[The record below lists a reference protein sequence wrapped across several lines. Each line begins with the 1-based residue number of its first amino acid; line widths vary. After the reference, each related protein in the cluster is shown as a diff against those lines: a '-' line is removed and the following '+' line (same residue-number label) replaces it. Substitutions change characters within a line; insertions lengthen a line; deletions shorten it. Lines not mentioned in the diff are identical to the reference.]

1 MTLIRTKPE
10 IKKEI
15 NFSLDNIS
23 THILKNGMKLFY
35 LRKEKLPMIR
45 LNLVVEAGGK
55 FDFFSNSGTAR
66 LTSQM
71 IDEGA
76 DGLTALEL
84 SDEFDLLGTDF
95 NISADNDFIVFSL
108 QSLTENFEKSLEL
121 FSKVILKPDF
131 SEKEFEREKKKLL
144 VNILQ
149 LKDDSERIAE
159 QIFDKIIFVKHYY
172 ALPVN
177 GYLDTVERID
187 LNDLKNHYS
196 KYFKANNSFIA
207 AAGNLSSE
215 EIFQLVE
222 KYFIGYSSI
231 SEIISLPE
239 NFEVSD
245 KKLFIYD
252 KSDSVQTEIRVG
264 YLSGKR
270 NISDYFSKLLLNTIF
285 GGQFNSRLNSNLREK
300 KGYTYGISSQFVYTK
315 NSGYF
320 SIGTSVS
327 SENTFDAVK
336 EILSEIENLKKGVTT
351 EELNF
356 AKTSL
361 TRKFPLNFENYRQLT
376 SNLSALAIHSLP
388 LSYFNEYLGNLN
400 SVTIEQVNEQAVK
413 LSQADMKI
421 ILVGNRKS
429 IEKEFTE
436 KGFEL
441 ISVNEKGEVLH

>member
-10 IKKEI
+10 IKNEI
-15 NFSLDNIS
+15 KFSLDNIS
-23 THILKNGMKLFY
+23 THTLKNGIKLFY

-55 FDFFSNSGTAR
+55 FDFFTKPGTAR

-95 NISADNDFIVFSL
+95 SISADNDFIILSL

-131 SEKEFEREKKKLL
+131 PEKEFEREKKKLL

-149 LKDDSERIAE
+149 LKDDPERIAE
-159 QIFDKIIFVKHYY
+159 QIFDKIIFANHYY
-172 ALPVN
+172 AMPVS
-177 GYLDTVERID
+177 GYLDTVKKVN
-187 LNDLKNHYS
+187 LNDVLNHYS

-207 AAGNLSSE
+207 AAGNLTPE
-215 EIFQLVE
+215 EIFQLIE
-222 KYFIGYSSI
+222 KYFDTYSSS
-231 SEIISLPE
+231 SEKISLPE
-239 NFEVSD
+239 KFEVLD
-245 KKLFIYD
+245 KKIFVYD

-300 KGYTYGISSQFVYTK
+300 KGYTYGISSHFVYTK
-315 NSGYF
+315 NAGYF
-320 SIGTSVS
+320 SISTSVS

-336 EILSEIENLKKGVTT
+336 EILSEIENLKNGVTT

-356 AKTSL
+356 AKTAL

-376 SNLSALAIHSLP
+376 SNLSALAIHNLP
-388 LSYFNEYLGNLN
+388 LSYFNEYLRNLN
-400 SVTIEQVNEQAVK
+400 SVTIGQVNEQALK
-413 LSQADMKI
+413 ISQADMKI
-421 ILVGNRKS
+421 ILVGNKKS
-429 IEKEFTE
+429 FENEFSE

-441 ISVNEKGEVLH
+441 IAVNEKGELLS

>member
-1 MTLIRTKPE
+1 MTIIRTKPE
-10 IKKEI
+10 IINEI
-15 NFSLDNIS
+15 KFSLDNIS
-23 THILKNGMKLFY
+23 THILKNGLKLLY

-55 FDFFSNSGTAR
+55 FDLFTNPGTAR
-66 LTSQM
+66 LTSQL

-95 NISADNDFIVFSL
+95 SISADNDFIVLSL
-108 QSLTENFEKSLEL
+108 QSLTENFERSLEL
-121 FSKVILKPDF
+121 FSKVVLKPDF
-131 SEKEFEREKKKLL
+131 PEKEFEREKKKLL

-149 LKDDSERIAE
+149 LKDDPERIAE
-159 QIFDKIIFVKHYY
+159 QIFDKIIFTNHYY
-172 ALPVN
+172 ALPVS
-177 GYLDTVERID
+177 GYLDTVEKIN
-187 LNDLKNHYS
+187 LNDVKNHYS

-207 AAGNLSSE
+207 AAGNLTSG

-222 KYFIGYSSI
+222 KFFDNHTSS
-231 SEIISLPE
+231 SEVISLPE
-239 NFEVSD
+239 KFQESD
-245 KKLFIYD
+245 KKIFVYD

-264 YLSGKR
+264 YKSGKR

-320 SIGTSVS
+320 SVSTSVS

-336 EILSEIENLKKGVTT
+336 EILSEIENLKNGVTL

-376 SNLSALAIHSLP
+376 SNLSALAIHNLP
-388 LSYFNEYLGNLN
+388 LSYFNEYLNNPN
-400 SVTIEQVNEQAVK
+400 SVTIDQVNEQALK

-429 IEKEFTE
+429 FEKEFTE

-441 ISVNEKGEVLH
+441 IAVNEKGEILS

>member
-1 MTLIRTKPE
+1 MTLKRTKPE

-15 NFSLDNIS
+15 SFSLDNIS
-23 THILKNGMKLFY
+23 THSLKNGMKLFY
-35 LRKEKLPMIR
+35 LRKEKLPIIR

-55 FDFFSNSGTAR
+55 FDYFTNPGTAR

-95 NISADNDFIVFSL
+95 SISADNDFIIFSL
-108 QSLTENFEKSLEL
+108 QSLTENFQKSLEL

-131 SEKEFEREKKKLL
+131 PEKEFEREKKKLL
-144 VNILQ
+144 VNIFQ
-149 LKDDSERIAE
+149 LKDDPERIAE
-159 QIFDKIIFVKHYY
+159 QIFDKIIFAKHYY
-172 ALPVN
+172 ALPVS
-177 GYLDTVERID
+177 GYLDTVEKISLTD
-187 LNDLKNHYS
+187 VKNHYS

-207 AAGNLSSE
+207 AAGNLTSE

-222 KYFIGYSSI
+222 TYFNGYSSS

-239 NFEVSD
+239 KFEVSD
-245 KKLFIYD
+245 KKIFIYD

-264 YLSGKR
+264 FISGKR

-315 NSGYF
+315 NAGYF
-320 SIGTSVS
+320 SINTSVS
-327 SENTFDAVK
+327 SENTFDAVE
-336 EILSEIENLKKGVTT
+336 EILSEIENLKNGVTT

-376 SNLSALAIHSLP
+376 SNLSALAIHNLP

-413 LSQADMKI
+413 LSQADVKI
-421 ILVGNRKS
+421 ILVGNQKS
-429 IEKEFTE
+429 IEKEFIE

-441 ISVNEKGEVLH
+441 IAVDEKGEVLS

>member
-10 IKKEI
+10 IKNEI
-15 NFSLDNIS
+15 KFSLDNIS
-23 THILKNGMKLFY
+23 THTLKNGIKLFY

-55 FDFFSNSGTAR
+55 FDFFTKPGTAR

-95 NISADNDFIVFSL
+95 SISADNDFIILSL

-131 SEKEFEREKKKLL
+131 PEKEFEREKKKLL

-149 LKDDSERIAE
+149 LKDDPERIAE
-159 QIFDKIIFVKHYY
+159 QIFDKIIFANHYY
-172 ALPVN
+172 AMPVS
-177 GYLDTVERID
+177 GYLDTVEKVN
-187 LNDLKNHYS
+187 LNDVINHYS

-207 AAGNLSSE
+207 AAGNLTSE
-215 EIFQLVE
+215 EIFQLIE
-222 KYFIGYSSI
+222 KYFDTYSSS
-231 SEIISLPE
+231 SEKISLPE
-239 NFEVSD
+239 KFEVLD
-245 KKLFIYD
+245 KKIFVYD

-300 KGYTYGISSQFVYTK
+300 KGYTYGISSHFVYNK
-315 NSGYF
+315 NAGYF
-320 SIGTSVS
+320 SISTSVS
-327 SENTFDAVK
+327 SEITFDAVK
-336 EILSEIENLKKGVTT
+336 EILSEIKNLKNGVTE

-356 AKTSL
+356 AKTAL

-376 SNLSALAIHSLP
+376 SNLSALAIHNLP
-388 LSYFNEYLGNLN
+388 LSYFNEYLRNLN
-400 SVTIEQVNEQAVK
+400 SVTIVQVNEQALK

-429 IEKEFTE
+429 FEKEFTE

-441 ISVNEKGEVLH
+441 VKVDERGDLV

>member
-376 SNLSALAIHSLP
+376 SNLSALAIHNLP

-429 IEKEFTE
+429 FEKEFTE

>member
-10 IKKEI
+10 IKNEI
-15 NFSLDNIS
+15 KFSLDNIS
-23 THILKNGMKLFY
+23 THTLKNGRKLFY

-55 FDFFSNSGTAR
+55 FDFFTNPGTAR

-95 NISADNDFIVFSL
+95 SISADNDFIVLSL
-108 QSLTENFEKSLEL
+108 QSLTENFERSLEL

-131 SEKEFEREKKKLL
+131 PEKEFEREKKKLL

-149 LKDDSERIAE
+149 LKDDPERIAE
-159 QIFDKIIFVKHYY
+159 QIFDKIIFANHYY

-177 GYLDTVERID
+177 GYLDTVEKIN
-187 LNDLKNHYS
+187 LNDVKNHYS

-207 AAGNLSSE
+207 AAGNLTPK

-222 KYFIGYSSI
+222 KYFDNYTSS
-231 SEIISLPE
+231 SEMISLPE
-239 NFEVSD
+239 KFQESD
-245 KKLFIYD
+245 KKIFVYD

-264 YLSGKR
+264 YISGKR

-320 SIGTSVS
+320 SVGTSVS

-336 EILSEIENLKKGVTT
+336 EILSEIENLKNGVTP

-376 SNLSALAIHSLP
+376 SNLSALAIHNLP
-388 LSYFNEYLGNLN
+388 LSYFNEYLRNLN
-400 SVTIEQVNEQAVK
+400 SVTIEQVNEQALK

-429 IEKEFTE
+429 FEKEFTE

-441 ISVNEKGEVLH
+441 IAVNEKGEILS

>member
-1 MTLIRTKPE
+1 MTFIRTKPE

-15 NFSLDNIS
+15 KFSLDNIS
-23 THILKNGMKLFY
+23 THTLKNGMNLFY

-55 FDFFSNSGTAR
+55 FDFFTNPGTAR

-76 DGLTALEL
+76 DGLSALEL

-95 NISADNDFIVFSL
+95 SISADNDFIIFSL
-108 QSLTENFEKSLEL
+108 QSITENFEKSLEL

-131 SEKEFEREKKKLL
+131 PEKEFEREKKKLL

-149 LKDDSERIAE
+149 LKDDPERIAE
-159 QIFDKIIFVKHYY
+159 QIFDKIIFANHYY
-172 ALPVN
+172 ALPVS
-177 GYLDTVERID
+177 GYLDTVEKIN
-187 LNDLKNHYS
+187 LNDVKNHYS

-207 AAGNLSSE
+207 AAGNLTSN
-215 EIFQLVE
+215 EIFQLIE
-222 KYFIGYSSI
+222 KYFNNYSSS

-239 NFEVSD
+239 KFEVSD
-245 KKLFIYD
+245 NKIFMYD

-264 YLSGKR
+264 YVSGKR
-270 NISDYFSKLLLNTIF
+270 NLSDYFSKLLLNTIF
-285 GGQFNSRLNSNLREK
+285 GGQFNSRLNSNLRER
-300 KGYTYGISSQFVYTK
+300 KGYTYGISSQFNYIK
-315 NSGYF
+315 NAGYF
-320 SIGTSVS
+320 SISTSVS
-327 SENTFDAVK
+327 SENTFNAVK
-336 EILSEIENLKKGVTT
+336 EILSEIENLKNGVTI

-376 SNLSALAIHSLP
+376 SNLSALAIHNLP
-388 LSYFNEYLGNLN
+388 LSYFNEYLRNLN
-400 SVTIEQVNEQAVK
+400 SVTIEQVNQEAVK

-429 IEKEFTE
+429 IEKEFTD
-436 KGFEL
+436 KGFNL
-441 ISVNEKGEVLH
+441 LAVNEKGEVQL